1 MGPNRKL
8 FAFGQAKEAP
18 SCPHSLVRKGY
29 YLGLDTEDYVCV
41 VCGKGGPTK
50 DWPSIAARA
59 EALKNRPYSTC
70 LW

>member
-1 MGPNRKL
+1 MGPIRIL
-8 FAFGQAKEAP
+8 FGFGKPKKAA

-50 DWPSIAARA
+50 DWPSIAGRA
-59 EALKNRPYSTC
+59 EATKK
-70 LW
+70 